1 MIRMYNTNEDILV
14 AKKSDHQ
21 NNAIGD
27 RYFIVPKKEWLSED
41 DSIRTFHLFF
51 TKIESD
57 RISLYLAQGKYPVI
71 FNEIPLSRKDEY
83 IEV

>member
-1 MIRMYNTNEDILV
+1 MIALELFTY
-14 AKKSDHQ
+14 
-21 NNAIGD
+21 
-27 RYFIVPKKEWLSED
+27 
-41 DSIRTFHLFF
+41 FF